1 MYDYI
6 SEFGIFNHAANS
18 DAALILIQEIEKE
31 ANLELETACISV
43 GGRAPL
49 KPAFQLDDL

>member
-43 GGRAPL
+43 GGRAP
-49 KPAFQLDDL
+49 